1 MKRRFL
7 PVFAL
12 ALFAVSSTY
21 AQTPDDAYIFAA
33 RSPAAGPR
41 MMGMAGVGIAGVADY
56 GALRTNPAGLGYFM
70 NSEIGGSLHAFSAT
84 ENSQYFTG
92 IRTSSAAEADVRAT
106 RLSNL
111 AYIQKLPTSQG
122 SFVLGLAFNQVNTFD
137 RNLAFGGTNAT
148 SSISTSFLP
157 YADEFTVEEDADG
170 YFPSFFSDIP
180 PTGL

>member
-21 AQTPDDAYIFAA
+21 AQTPNDAYIFAA
-33 RSPAAGPR
+33 RSPATGPR

-56 GALRTNPAGLGYFM
+56 GALRTNPAGLGYFS
-70 NSEIGGSLHAFSAT
+70 NSEIGGSLHTLSAT
-84 ENSQYFTG
+84 EDAQYFTG

-111 AYIQKLPTSQG
+111 AYIQKLPTSQ
-122 SFVLGLAFNQVNTFD
+122 
-137 RNLAFGGTNAT
+137 
-148 SSISTSFLP
+148 
-157 YADEFTVEEDADG
+157 
-170 YFPSFFSDIP
+170 
-180 PTGL
+180 